1 MRNQAEAIQNSA
13 SGVIPRAP
21 WRVVDAH
28 ILPGYCLAVKFVDGT
43 AGEVDVSRLVLS
55 ESAGI
60 FAQLRDPMVFA
71 RAYVEYGA
79 VVWPGEIDLAP
90 DAMYDEIKKHRRW
103 ILE

>member
-1 MRNQAEAIQNSA
+1 
-13 SGVIPRAP
+13 
-21 WRVVDAH
+21 
-28 ILPGYCLAVKFVDGT
+28 
-43 AGEVDVSRLVLS
+43 
-55 ESAGI
+55 
-60 FAQLRDPMVFA
+60 MVFA